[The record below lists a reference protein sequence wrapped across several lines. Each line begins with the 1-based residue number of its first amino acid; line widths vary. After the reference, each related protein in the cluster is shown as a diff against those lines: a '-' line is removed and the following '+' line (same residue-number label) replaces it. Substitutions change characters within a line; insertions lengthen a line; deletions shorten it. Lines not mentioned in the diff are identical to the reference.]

1 MKQRYLKVNRELIP
15 VSEDVYLAATRWKEN
30 ERYRARRDG
39 KCGQEDYRRC
49 SGDCA
54 ACAWQQEGH
63 RLLSLSKL
71 LGDEFENEAPELSQ
85 TAPSLDDI
93 VADKLLL
100 EELYQRLDELIPEGS
115 RVFQMR
121 AQRYTERE
129 IAQALG
135 IKAQSTLNY
144 RIRKMDDFIRSHR
157 SELEDLIK

>member
-1 MKQRYLKVNRELIP
+1 M
-15 VSEDVYLAATRWKEN
+15 
-30 ERYRARRDG
+30 
-39 KCGQEDYRRC
+39 
-49 SGDCA
+49 
-54 ACAWQQEGH
+54 
-63 RLLSLSKL
+63 LSLSKL
-71 LGDEFENEAPELSQ
+71 LGDEFENEAPELTQ

-93 VADKLLL
+93 VADTLLL

>member
-1 MKQRYLKVNRELIP
+1 MKQRYQKVNRELIP

-71 LGDEFENEAPELSQ
+71 LGDEFENEAPELTQ

-100 EELYQRLDELIPEGS
+100 EELYQRRAEPE
-115 RVFQMR
+115 VF
-121 AQRYTERE
+121 
-129 IAQALG
+129 L
-135 IKAQSTLNY
+135 
-144 RIRKMDDFIRSHR
+144 
-157 SELEDLIK
+157 